1 MADFPSEA
9 LPAILCALRGA
20 DLRTLLALLS
30 VSKHWREAA
39 LGDADLW
46 TSVVVPPS
54 LAPRLTDERLRVIL
68 SRAQRRGFDEID
80 LTGCV
85 QLTVESLDSILEECA
100 HFPRRL
106 SFVGCPR
113 LQWTHVLA
121 LLEQLQTACRPP
133 APTPLRAAAKG
144 GHPEGPSS
152 HHCPAADVGRSE
164 SYTELPGGQV
174 IRNPHLSRAKH
185 LGATVRESAPMSGRP
200 APKLVR
206 PERRLRELGVAG
218 IDFRRC
224 KWRELRT
231 LQQYA
236 ERLDVGECEDE
247 RCFQIRRV
255 APCASCLC
263 ECCEQHLYQCGVCGG
278 RTCRE
283 HCFDRIAADT
293 KPHLGVCYRCHLRG
307 RQHRLAQPQQTP
319 VRRSDTG
326 FNVGLR
332 FAVTWL

>member
-1 MADFPSEA
+1 MTDFPSEA
-9 LPAILCALRGA
+9 LPAILSALRGS

-30 VSKHWREAA
+30 VSKQWREAA
-39 LGDADLW
+39 LADAALW
-46 TSVVVPPS
+46 TSIVVPPS
-54 LAPRLTDERLRVIL
+54 LAPRLTDERLRAIL
-68 SRAQRRGFDEID
+68 LRAQRRGFDEID

-85 QLTVESLDSILEECA
+85 QLTVESLDAILEECA
-100 HFPRRL
+100 RFPRRL
-106 SFVGCPR
+106 SFVGCPQ
-113 LQWTHVLA
+113 LHWTHVLA
-121 LLEQLQTACRPP
+121 LLEKLQTACQ
-133 APTPLRAAAKG
+133 PLASVALRTASKE
-144 GHPEGPSS
+144 GHARVPVSQ
-152 HHCPAADVGRSE
+152 HCPAADGGWSE
-164 SYTELPGGQV
+164 SYLELPGGKV
-174 IRNPHLSRAKH
+174 IRNPHLPRANL
-185 LGATVRESAPMSGRP
+185 LGATVRESAPVSARA

-263 ECCEQHLYQCGVCGG
+263 ECCEQHLYRCSVCGG

-283 HCFDRIAADT
+283 HCFDRTAADT
-293 KPHLGVCYRCHLRG
+293 EPRLGVCYRCHLRG
-307 RQHRLAQPQQTP
+307 RQHRLAQAQESMVLPEVSQETRNNQ
-319 VRRSDTG
+319 
-326 FNVGLR
+326 
-332 FAVTWL
+332 